1 MDEAALFDSLLRA
14 ATYEF
19 ARSGGPGGQNV
30 NKLNTKVVLRVPLE
44 ELALSEEEKQRAARV
59 LANRLNREGEL
70 VIHSSE
76 TRSQSSNRERAES
89 RALSLI
95 AEATKPQKKR
105 RKTRPSKR
113 ARERRIEKKKQRGEK
128 KRLRRDPEP

>member
-30 NKLNTKVVLRVPLE
+30 NKLNTKVVLRVPLD

-76 TRSQSSNRERAES
+76 TRSQSTNRERAEN
-89 RALSLI
+89 RALSLLT
-95 AEATKPQKKR
+95 EAAKPQKKR

-113 ARERRIEKKKQRGEK
+113 ARERRIEKKKRRGEK
-128 KRLRRDPEP
+128 KRLRRDPEV